1 MLQPNDYVAIK
12 QRVLLAAEVANRVA
26 NSPDTVRFD
35 QETYLVV
42 QDAMARNRDDILA
55 LLTELD
61 ILRSG
66 VGAEL
71 FPSSGSASNASDER
85 ADDQR
90 TVESVPPSADERGG
104 SQVPDDNAG
113 HGGPVQASGLV
124 GERPSGSKPR
134 RNRKSKAGVPKAL
147 DAGSPAEPVGG
158 LTG

>member
-61 ILRSG
+61 ILRSA
-66 VGAEL
+66 VGADL
-71 FPSSGSASNASDER
+71 FPSSG
-85 ADDQR
+85 
-90 TVESVPPSADERGG
+90 SADERGG